1 MVDTGLRYNCRWL
14 KTIMAANKDLEHS
27 KREKVKVDPAIALF
41 PLILIAST
49 AVAVAIPLIYSSSSK
64 PEKAPAFSSV
74 KEKTSSITTIDGIDI
89 GKLFNKDKPL
99 RFNTR
104 DNEALPKQFGVDL
117 EIKKLTEKEGETW
130 KMIQDNETW
139 KIVQVKVKEI
149 CFLVLSNQSNNDLKH
164 ADNLAEYGKQI
175 LSRMKYEIFSIPEYS
190 EFGDFVVGVNIRN
203 LYQYT
208 IPGAEEK

>member
-1 MVDTGLRYNCRWL
+1 
-14 KTIMAANKDLEHS
+14 MAENEGSEHS
-27 KREKVKVDPAIALF
+27 NREKVKVDPAIALF

-49 AVAVAIPLIYSSSSK
+49 AVAVVIPLIYSSSSK

-74 KEKTSSITTIDGIDI
+74 EKKASVVTIDGTDI
-89 GKLFNKDKPL
+89 GELFDKNKPL

-130 KMIQDNETW
+130 KMIQENETW
-139 KIVQVKVKEI
+139 KIVQIKIKEI

-164 ADNLAEYGKQI
+164 AENLAGYGRKI
-175 LSRMKYEIFSIPEYS
+175 LSRMKYEIFSMSEYA
-190 EFGDFVVGVNIRN
+190 EFDDFVVGVNIRN
-203 LYQYT
+203 LYQYKVAGT
-208 IPGAEEK
+208 EEK